1 MSRATSALVLAATAR
16 AALAVARSVADR
28 RAGRDASAQEDA
40 PVAAADLAA
49 LRADLAAMAVQLR
62 LRAAL
67 PPPAD
72 PDAATAHAVET
83 RWLVQDAARALAL
96 AHRKLLS
103 LYPAVAADLVEA
115 TRCLARDAAEE
126 VTAPAPAVGGLAD
139 RIAGWGAA
147 V

>member
-1 MSRATSALVLAATAR
+1 MSRATSALALAATAR
-16 AALAVARSVADR
+16 AALAAARSVADR

-49 LRADLAAMAVQLR
+49 LRAELAAAAVQLR

-72 PDAATAHAVET
+72 PDAAVAHEVET

-103 LYPAVAADLVEA
+103 LYPAVDAETVEA
-115 TRCLARDAAEE
+115 TRVLASDAAAL
-126 VTAPAPAVGGLAD
+126 VTSDWLDVGSLAD
-139 RIAGWGAA
+139 RLAGWA
-147 V
+147 VV